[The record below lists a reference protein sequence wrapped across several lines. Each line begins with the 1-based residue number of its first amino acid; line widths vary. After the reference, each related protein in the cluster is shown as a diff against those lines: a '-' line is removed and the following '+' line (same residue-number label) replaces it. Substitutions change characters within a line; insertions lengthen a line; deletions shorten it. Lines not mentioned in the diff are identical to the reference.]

1 VSSSS
6 VSPAHVCVSLFIQQD
21 WKHIAAVV
29 FEHARSEAQC
39 ALRWAKVLSVGLKK
53 GQWTEDEDAAVREQ
67 VELAGGALNV
77 KWNAVADALPGRLGK
92 QVRER
97 WQNHLDP
104 ALSKEPWEEAE
115 DQLLVSL
122 QAVMG
127 NKWSEIARAF
137 GGRSENSVKN
147 RWNSK
152 QRRSLAA
159 ERKRRTGSELGI
171 MPAPDHATLA
181 AKVAAISGS
190 SSSRTT
196 SSSSR
201 GGNPSSSSSRSIE
214 SRESFASEGKDG
226 EGKGSWEPRN
236 DDDDDDSC
244 IKIDFSKALQAA
256 NSPTVATAAA
266 SSSLTQPPASASHRR
281 QSHQSLLPP
290 PVASTPASSS
300 SSGAG
305 SSSSRASGYRA
316 AGFAG
321 GLRAAAADQ
330 KDEKDARRRRP
341 LPLSPSPPGKISS
354 SSSGSS
360 SSDYP
365 AEARQRWASSGAD
378 PLAALC
384 ATAEAHESMGS
395 SEPWRHFSAF
405 AAAAG
410 AVAPLEVNQP
420 PMASSLPPPPPFH
433 TQHHTLAR
441 ATSDDEV
448 REAGAALLEIM
459 GME

>member
-1 VSSSS
+1 MAHHARF
-6 VSPAHVCVSLFIQQD
+6 SPCLPLFSNQD
-21 WKHIAAVV
+21 WKHIAEVV

-39 ALRWAKVLSVGLKK
+39 AQRWAKVLSVGLKK

-67 VELAGGALNV
+67 VELAGGALMV

-171 MPAPDHATLA
+171 VPAPDPAALA
-181 AKVAAISGS
+181 AKVAAIS
-190 SSSRTT
+190 SSRT
-196 SSSSR
+196 SSSS
-201 GGNPSSSSSRSIE
+201 SSSSSG
-214 SRESFASEGKDG
+214 SRDSSVSEEKENEDRDSLCVSRG
-226 EGKGSWEPRN
+226 
-236 DDDDDDSC
+236 DDDSC
-244 IKIDFSKALQAA
+244 IKIDFSKALLAA

-266 SSSLTQPPASASHRR
+266 SSSITQPSAASSHRHQGHR
-281 QSHQSLLPP
+281 QQQPP
-290 PVASTPASSS
+290 PPPPMASTPAASSSSS
-300 SSGAG
+300 SSGAS
-305 SSSSRASGYRA
+305 SSSSRASHYRA
-316 AGFAG
+316 TGFAA
-321 GLRAAAADQ
+321 GLRAAATDQ
-330 KDEKDARRRRP
+330 QDENDSRRKRP
-341 LPLSPSPPGKISS
+341 LPPSHLRASTS
-354 SSSGSS
+354 TSSGSS
-360 SSDYP
+360 GRDDGQV
-365 AEARQRWASSGAD
+365 EERQWWASSGAD

-384 ATAEAHESMGS
+384 ATAEAHESMDS
-395 SEPWRHFSAF
+395 SEPWRQFSAF

-410 AVAPLEVNQP
+410 AVAPLALNP
-420 PMASSLPPPPPFH
+420 PALPPPPVH
-433 TQHHTLAR
+433 ERHALAR